1 MGNDTRDHLY
11 NRIDQCLFSEN
22 GIRITNL
29 TLKWARVYIKHYKT
43 QLNLSRPTIFAENC
57 KICEYLQNV
66 CLLQNTS
73 VFDSFVFPRLSNL
86 GQTLPLNISSMI
98 LIAAKL
104 CEIHDI
110 FENTNDIINYL
121 EPIHLIHHFFWSS
134 CSENNF
140 IHNTLVSIINDIIN
154 LFQFRKT
161 IGKSETD
168 IFPLPNS
175 VLNSVSQKWAYLN
188 KKKKCNGSHCV
199 YQSRDF
205 VNVFS
210 DANTLDL
217 LQNKQFK
224 SIDFQESQNSENRCV
239 LRLLDNNHLLKK
251 IEMEKLQTQICGLRS
266 NILYETKL
274 LSELN
279 RLIDNDDAS

>member
-1 MGNDTRDHLY
+1 MEKDTNCDIY

-29 TLKWARVYIKHYKT
+29 TLKWAHIYINNYKM
-43 QLNLSRPTIFAENC
+43 QLNLSRPTVFAENC
-57 KICEYLQNV
+57 KICEYLQHV

-73 VFDSFVFPRLSNL
+73 IINSFVFPLLNNL
-86 GQTLPLNISSMI
+86 GQTLPLSSTSLI

-110 FENTNDIINYL
+110 FGNVNDIIHYL

-161 IGKSETD
+161 IGKSGTD

-175 VLNSVSQKWAYLN
+175 VLNNLSQKWTYLN
-188 KKKKCNGSHCV
+188 KKRKCNGSHCV

-205 VNVFS
+205 VNIFS
-210 DANTLDL
+210 DEDTLDL

-224 SIDFQESQNSENRCV
+224 SVDFHEPQNSEIRCV
-239 LRLLDNNHLLKK
+239 LRLLDDNHLLKK
-251 IEMEKLQTQICGLRS
+251 VEMEKLQTQICGLRS

-274 LSELN
+274 LSDLN
-279 RLIDNDDAS
+279 RLIDDDAS